1 MELIKRNIHMDRVIK
16 EAVSQITL
24 EEDLN
29 LPENKPDVSALSLQ
43 RGTIII
49 DEIKPGTDCVHV
61 RGRLMYSILYQTQ
74 ENGCGLVVLEGK
86 IPFEQKINLSGTH
99 TSDAVRVNGM
109 VEDLSIS
116 MINSRKLS
124 LQALIALNAIVEDV
138 EDVEV
143 PIAIQGNETIEYRK
157 QNLELAQL
165 AVHKNDI
172 FRIKEELTLPAN
184 YPNIFQILWN
194 NIGLQDVEFKASDGR
209 LMLQGDINAVFLYE
223 GEGEDHPIR
232 SFETTIPFNGSL
244 DCHGCEDGMIPA
256 IAYNIS
262 QQELTIRPDFDG
274 EERNIMM
281 DLVLDIGICIY
292 EEENVEV
299 ISDLYGVTM
308 EVETSSSPANL
319 KRLLTRVL
327 GKSKINERIRIKND
341 SGAILQLLYTEGT
354 VTIDSQ
360 EVVQDG
366 ILLSGNLTVNMVFV
380 TGDDAA
386 PFKGVQ
392 QQIPFQ
398 YTLEVPG
405 IEEGNRLKIVPTVE
419 QLRVTMLDGEEA
431 DVKAVLG
438 FSTVV
443 FQNINVD
450 LLKQVAV
457 TDIDGAKKSILPG
470 IAIYVV
476 KPGDNL
482 WNIGKRYYV
491 SVDDL
496 KKWND
501 LTTDL
506 IKPGQKLLIVKE
518 IA

>member
-1 MELIKRNIHMDRVIK
+1 MELIKRNIHMDRIIR
-16 EAVSQITL
+16 EAVTQIAL

-29 LPENKPDVSALSLQ
+29 LPENKPDINTLSLQ
-43 RGTIII
+43 RGTVII
-49 DEIKPGTDCVHV
+49 DEMKPGTDCVQV

-74 ENGCGLVVLEGK
+74 EGGSGLVVLEGK
-86 IPFEQKINLSGTH
+86 LPFEQKINLSGTH
-99 TSDAVRVNGM
+99 AGDTVHVSGM

-124 LQALIALNAIVEDV
+124 LQALIVLNAMAEEV

-143 PIAIQGNETIEYRK
+143 PIAIHGDEAIEYRK

-194 NIGLQDVEFKASDGR
+194 NISLQDMEFKASDGR

-223 GEGEDHPIR
+223 GEGEEHPIR
-232 SFETTIPFNGSL
+232 SFETTIPINGSL
-244 DCHGCEDGMIPA
+244 ECHGCQEGMIPA
-256 IAYNIS
+256 ITYHIS

-274 EERNIMM
+274 EERNILLE
-281 DLVLDIGICIY
+281 LVLDIGMCIY

-299 ISDLYGVTM
+299 ISDLYGVTQ
-308 EVETSSSPANL
+308 EVETVTAPASL
-319 KRLLTRVL
+319 KRLLTRVV

-341 SGAILQLLYTEGT
+341 GGAILQLLYSEGT

-360 EVVQDG
+360 EVVPDG
-366 ILLSGNLTVNMVFV
+366 ILLQGVLTVNMVYV
-380 TGDDAA
+380 TGDDAT
-386 PFKGVQ
+386 PFRGVQ

-405 IEEGNRLKIVPTVE
+405 IEEDNRLKIVPAVE

-450 LLKQVAV
+450 LLKQVTV
-457 TDIDGAKKSILPG
+457 NDIDGAKKSILPG

-491 SVDDL
+491 SVADL

>member
-1 MELIKRNIHMDRVIK
+1 MDRVAK
-16 EAVSQITL
+16 ETISQITL

-29 LPENKPDVSALSLQ
+29 LPETKPDVSVLSLE
-43 RGTIII
+43 RGNIVL
-49 DEIKPGTDCVHV
+49 DEMKPATDCVHI
-61 RGRLMYSILYQTQ
+61 RGRLVYSILYQTQ
-74 ENGCGLVVLEGK
+74 EDGSGLVVLEGK
-86 IPFEQKINLSGTH
+86 LPFEQKINMPGVNG
-99 TSDAVRVNGM
+99 SDAVRVNGM

-124 LQALIALNAIVEDV
+124 LQALLTMNAMVEQV

-143 PIAIQGNETIEYRK
+143 PIGLHGEDNIEYRK

-165 AVHKNDI
+165 TVHKNDI
-172 FRIKEELTLPAN
+172 FRIKEEMTLPAN
-184 YPNIFQILWN
+184 YPNIFQLLWN
-194 NIGLQDVEFKASDGR
+194 NINLQDVEFKTSDGR

-244 DCHGCEDGMIPA
+244 ECHGCKDGMIPA
-256 IAYNIS
+256 ISYNLS

-274 EERNIMM
+274 EERNILME
-281 DLVLDIGICIY
+281 LVLDIGMSIY
-292 EEENVEV
+292 EEENVDV
-299 ISDLYGVTM
+299 ISDLYGVTK
-308 EVETSSSPANL
+308 EVETVAAAANL

-327 GKSKINERIRIKND
+327 GKYKLNERIRVKND
-341 SGAILQLLYTEGT
+341 SGAILQLLYSEGNVT
-354 VTIDSQ
+354 VDSQ
-360 EVVQDG
+360 EVVEDG
-366 ILLSGNLTVNMVFV
+366 ILLKGNLTVKLVFV
-380 TGDDAA
+380 TGDDTM
-386 PFKGVQ
+386 PFRGVQ

-405 IEEGNRLKIVPTVE
+405 IEADNQSQILPTVE
-419 QLRVTMLDGEEA
+419 QLRVSMLDGEEM
-431 DVKAVLG
+431 DVKAVLC

-450 LLKQVAV
+450 LLKQVTV
-457 TDIDGAKKSILPG
+457 SDIDGAKKSILPG

-476 KPGDNL
+476 REGDNL

-496 KKWND
+496 RKWND
-501 LTTDL
+501 LNSDM